1 MANKYPR
8 LLCEIISILVSHP
21 SGLSGKTHLCR
32 SGPLPPVKKVAA
44 AQNSLKENI
53 GQEEEGLE
61 KFCHD
66 KALKSVRRGEGSVAG
81 WEN

>member
-1 MANKYPR
+1 MQIC
-8 LLCEIISILVSHP
+8 L
-21 SGLSGKTHLCR
+21 
-32 SGPLPPVKKVAA
+32 LPPVKKVAA
-44 AQNSLKENI
+44 AQNLPKENI

-66 KALKSVRRGEGSVAG
+66 KALKSVRRGEVSVAG